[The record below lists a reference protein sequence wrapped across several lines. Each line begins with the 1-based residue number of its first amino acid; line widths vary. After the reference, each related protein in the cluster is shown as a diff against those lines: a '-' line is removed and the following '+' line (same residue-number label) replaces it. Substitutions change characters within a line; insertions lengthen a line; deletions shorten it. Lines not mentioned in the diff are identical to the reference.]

1 MKELVLEAVRT
12 NLPKVSAAE
21 NDLPVRFFS
30 FRNEF
35 GFDYC
40 DALLDTEASIK
51 ATQPKYS
58 IDAIGVVCGAVNIH
72 ECERL

>member
-1 MKELVLEAVRT
+1 MARNILLT
-12 NLPKVSAAE
+12 SLSAAE

-51 ATQPKYS
+51 ATLARYS
-58 IDAIGVVCGAVNIH
+58 RKRYRESSDNDEYNVFAAM
-72 ECERL
+72 

>member
-1 MKELVLEAVRT
+1 MARNILLT
-12 NLPKVSAAE
+12 SLSAAE

-30 FRNEF
+30 FKNEF

-51 ATQPKYS
+51 ATLARYS
-58 IDAIGVVCGAVNIH
+58 ID
-72 ECERL
+72 